1 MIVSVMHFKDNNR
14 RKGLII
20 LCIFLLMVQASI
32 LEYYGILPG
41 IVDEISILSVLLY
54 FFYLIITYQEELKT
68 TLAEQELRITES
80 RLFLLQEQ
88 MRPHF
93 LFNSLGI
100 IRSLV
105 KKDKDRAI
113 EAIDN
118 FSDYLRVHV
127 TALKDPGVVPFEK
140 ELEHVNSILAIVQ
153 SDYTK
158 TIRVDYD
165 LRYTNFRIPPL
176 TLEPIVE
183 NAIKYGLNET
193 GGTILISSDRIVSED
208 GTAEIVV
215 RVMDSGGGTED
226 VTLTEQKRLGIG
238 LENTRTRL
246 QLRCNADLSFER
258 SEKGFVAEIRIP
270 ESQQETGGTTE

>member
-1 MIVSVMHFKDNNR
+1 M
-14 RKGLII
+14 
-20 LCIFLLMVQASI
+20 
-32 LEYYGILPG
+32 
-41 IVDEISILSVLLY
+41 
-54 FFYLIITYQEELKT
+54 
-68 TLAEQELRITES
+68 
-80 RLFLLQEQ
+80 
-88 MRPHF
+88 
-93 LFNSLGI
+93 
-100 IRSLV
+100 
-105 KKDKDRAI
+105 
-113 EAIDN
+113 
-118 FSDYLRVHV
+118 
-127 TALKDPGVVPFEK
+127 VPFEK